1 MAQGARSRP
10 AATSPSLRQVAGMG
24 GGVFT
29 HTVQGVGSG
38 AAAAEA
44 AVTGTSWSEDKT
56 EKW

>member
-1 MAQGARSRP
+1 M
-10 AATSPSLRQVAGMG
+10 ATSPSLRQVADMG

-44 AVTGTSWSEDKT
+44 EVTGTSWSEDKT